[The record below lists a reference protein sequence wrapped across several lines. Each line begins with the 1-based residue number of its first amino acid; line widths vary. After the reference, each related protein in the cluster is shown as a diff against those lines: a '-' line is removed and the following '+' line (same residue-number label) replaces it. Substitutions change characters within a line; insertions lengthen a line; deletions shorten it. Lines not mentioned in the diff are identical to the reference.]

1 MAEVKKI
8 GDITVNDGGGFF
20 DSGGMCDT
28 LVNDLNKL
36 VKQGFSGNNLLFCD
50 TVVQMTQKIV
60 ELKKGIKADL
70 DSKDRII
77 EQLKA
82 INKDLERGSDNGTN

>member
-1 MAEVKKI
+1 MA
-8 GDITVNDGGGFF
+8 
-20 DSGGMCDT
+20 
-28 LVNDLNKL
+28 
-36 VKQGFSGNNLLFCD
+36 
-50 TVVQMTQKIV
+50 QKIV

-70 DSKDRII
+70 DSKDMII